1 MISFLT
7 SAIKLIFLLGFLI
20 FIHESGHFLVAK
32 LCKIK
37 VKEFAIG
44 FGPTI
49 WKKQGKET
57 KYALRLIPLG
67 GFVNM
72 LGEEERSEE
81 EGSFSKTSIP
91 KRIAVVVA
99 GGLVNIV
106 FGLIVYFVL
115 VSTSGNY
122 ISNIVDTTVVNSA
135 AQQAGIEQGDKIVK
149 INNKTIRL
157 KSDIDNE
164 LQKSNGNEIVL
175 TVKKSNN
182 EIQNIA
188 VIPNKQ
194 INKSIGIYL
203 GVQDENLSSEI
214 KQLYPESPA
223 EIAGLQAGDKI
234 TKIDE
239 TDCNNDP
246 QKIVSLISQSTNE
259 KILVEIER
267 KGEIKTFEIAPQTQT
282 TYILGIVFKV
292 SEKTFINNVCY
303 GFWDTL
309 DFSVS
314 IIDNLKQMF
323 SGKISADQLMGP
335 VGISQ
340 VVSKTESI
348 IDFVYMLALVSLSL
362 GVTNLLPFPPLD
374 GGKIVILIIEV
385 IRRKPLKENIEIA
398 IQMAGFALLI
408 GLSIFVTYNDILR
421 IF

>member
-1 MISFLT
+1 
-7 SAIKLIFLLGFLI
+7 
-20 FIHESGHFLVAK
+20 
-32 LCKIK
+32 
-37 VKEFAIG
+37 
-44 FGPTI
+44 
-49 WKKQGKET
+49 
-57 KYALRLIPLG
+57 
-67 GFVNM
+67 M

-106 FGLIVYFVL
+106 FGLIVYFAL

-135 AQQAGIEQGDKIVK
+135 AEQAGIEQGDKIVK
-149 INNKTIRL
+149 INNKAIRL

-182 EIQNIA
+182 EIQNIT

-234 TKIDE
+234 TRIDE

-259 KILVEIER
+259 KILVEVER

-323 SGKISADQLMGP
+323 SGNISADQLMGP

-374 GGKIVILIIEV
+374 GGKVVILIIEV